1 MNFESLWRDSIGF
14 WRVWVVTLGRR
25 HGLLEH
31 PSRLARGPLQLWTD
45 AALALGVVK
54 RRGSK
59 LVPVSPELWI
69 DRTHPDYLAG
79 HLMYG
84 ALRSLDYDAFGP
96 FFRSGRELDHLARP
110 RRLEAVEEATA
121 WDHVMFLRKLPADV
135 RRKLERG
142 CDVFELG
149 CGSGAWLKAM
159 KRAFPRSR
167 FSGVDP
173 DPESGAPP
181 GRAETAGRAAS
192 ADIVYLGEV
201 LHLTDRPRTL
211 KNCARILRPGG
222 TLLVLEG
229 FMPERVSSRPM
240 ESVLFAMQLDQA
252 LQGVRFMKRSE
263 LKLPRGFSKP
273 RFVTLG
279 GCVALA
285 VSSISSASSR

>member
-1 MNFESLWRDSIGF
+1 MNFDTLWRDSIGF
-14 WRVWVVTLGRR
+14 WRVWVITLGRR
-25 HGLLEH
+25 YGLFDR
-31 PSRLARGPLQLWTD
+31 PVKVWAD

-54 RRGSK
+54 RRRGK
-59 LVPVSPELWI
+59 LAPASPELLT
-69 DRTHPDYLAG
+69 DQFHPDYLAG

-96 FFRSGRELDHLARP
+96 FFRKGRTLNHLARP

-121 WDHVMFLRKLPADV
+121 WDHVMFLKRLPADV
-135 RRKLERG
+135 RRMMTRG

-159 KRAFPRSR
+159 KKAFPRSR

-173 DPESGAPP
+173 DPDSGAPS
-181 GRAETAGRAAS
+181 GRAESAGAAAS

-201 LHLTDRPRTL
+201 LHLTDRKRTL
-211 KNCARILRPGG
+211 KNCARVLRPGG
-222 TLLVLEG
+222 KLLILEG
-229 FMPERVSSRPM
+229 FMPERVSTRPM

-252 LQGVRFMKRSE
+252 LQGVRFMRRSE
-263 LKLPRGFSKP
+263 LKLPREFSKP

-285 VSSISSASSR
+285 VATKRA